1 MIPRVRRA
9 FRSLAA
15 TIVPGAARF
24 DDAAW
29 QDVEARIEAALRGR
43 PPRLRRGLRLL
54 ILALEW
60 SPVIRHRRRFSSLDA
75 ELRAEILDRVQR
87 SPKLLLRRGFWGLRT
102 LVLLGYY
109 GRPAVRHNVGYRADP
124 DGWVALMGSL
134 PNDSDDVPHA
144 SDETGGGP

>member
-1 MIPRVRRA
+1 MTEATERREDL
-9 FRSLAA
+9 R
-15 TIVPGAARF
+15 
-24 DDAAW
+24 
-29 QDVEARIEAALRGR
+29 RIEAALRGR

-75 ELRAEILDRVQR
+75 DLRAEVLDQVQR

-109 GRPAVRHNVGYRADP
+109 GRPAVRRTIGYRADA

-134 PNDSDDVPHA
+134 PSDSDDAPHG
-144 SDETGGGP
+144 SHETGDGP